1 MTASRT
7 SSEVS
12 PLLKDEHII
21 WRAAS
26 LAASRIH
33 TGMRAGRHSRWHAK
47 KADDR
52 IWEISRE
59 VDAGTLHPAIAALE
73 LLRVELRLKR
83 AEVAARRVSTSLPAA
98 PAKKKRR
105 NG

>member
-7 SSEVS
+7 SSEIP

-47 KADDR
+47 RADER
-52 IWEISRE
+52 VWEISRE

-73 LLRVELRLKR
+73 LLRVELNLART
-83 AEVAARRVSTSLPAA
+83 AAR
-98 PAKKKRR
+98 KRR

>member
-1 MTASRT
+1 MSATASTRP
-7 SSEVS
+7 SSEIS

-26 LAASRIH
+26 HASVRIYN
-33 TGMRAGRHSRWHAK
+33 GMRAGRHSRWHAK

-52 IWEISRE
+52 VWEISRE

-73 LLRVELRLKR
+73 LLRVELNLARI
-83 AEVAARRVSTSLPAA
+83 AAR
-98 PAKKKRR
+98 KRR